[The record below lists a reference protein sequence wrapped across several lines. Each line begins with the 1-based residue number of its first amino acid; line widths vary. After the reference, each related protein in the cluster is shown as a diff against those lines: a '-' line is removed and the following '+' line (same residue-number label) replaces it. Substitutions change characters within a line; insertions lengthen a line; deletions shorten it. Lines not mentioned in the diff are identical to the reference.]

1 MPLGEYNKNNFL
13 MRGLQRARVDE
24 DEYGLPTKV
33 LKRYVPQFT
42 STGIPY
48 MKTEEDGGVSEHM
61 GSKNDSVDEHIHEAI
76 RDARDVASVANAVTS
91 APNWAL
97 KGYNTLRGAG
107 LLEDS
112 TKLYNALSR
121 IQPAAEELGKLSNG
135 LNVVGGALSAANL
148 GNDIATAVRDKH
160 VSFDNATG
168 VASAA
173 VSMIPAVGMPLSL
186 AMQGGEKLVT
196 GIIKGAKAVKDEK
209 EKEGV
214 KHLDP
219 KTWLY
224 TTFGANVPHWM
235 LADIS
240 KSYRE
245 WKKKA
250 PERKAERKR
259 KKEEWKHMSG
269 KEKAHRF
276 FFG

>member
-13 MRGLQRARVDE
+13 MRGLQRARINE
-24 DEYGLPTKV
+24 DEYGLSTKV
-33 LKRYVPQFT
+33 LKHYVPKFT
-42 STGIPY
+42 ISGIPY
-48 MKTEEDGGVSEHM
+48 VNNQEDDIATNRGLTNNNSA
-61 GSKNDSVDEHIHEAI
+61 DEHIHETI
-76 RDARDVASVANAVTS
+76 RDVRDVAGVANAITS

-97 KGYNTLRGAG
+97 KGYNTLRGEG

-112 TKLYNALSR
+112 MKLYNALSR
-121 IQPAAEELGKLSNG
+121 IQPMAEELGKVSDG

-148 GNDIATAVRDKH
+148 GNDIATAIKDKH
-160 VSFDNATG
+160 VSFDNAMRISDNATG

-173 VSMIPAVGMPLSL
+173 VSMIPTVGMPLSL
-186 AMQGGEKLVT
+186 ALQGGEKLVT
-196 GIIKGAKAVKDEK
+196 GIIKGVKAVKDEK
-209 EKEGV
+209 KKEGV

-235 LADIS
+235 LADIG

-259 KKEEWKHMSG
+259 KK
-269 KEKAHRF
+269 
-276 FFG
+276 